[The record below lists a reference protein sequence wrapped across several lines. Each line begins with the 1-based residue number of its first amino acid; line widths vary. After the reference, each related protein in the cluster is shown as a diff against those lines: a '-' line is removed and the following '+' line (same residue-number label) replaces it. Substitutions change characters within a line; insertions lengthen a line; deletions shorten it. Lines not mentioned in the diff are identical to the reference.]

1 MPCRAIDRIKQCK
14 CPYIIVDA
22 DLVEHSLEVFDDLG
36 GRLEPLDQLR
46 DEVLGLLVDLWLVL
60 GGLELASFDLLFAAY
75 YVDVVD
81 GVNNLPDLLL
91 VLVVSVDLVL
101 EILLKRRVLL
111 MDALQLHLQIL
122 HLTLLVIQCVL

>member
-1 MPCRAIDRIKQCK
+1 MC
-14 CPYIIVDA
+14 
-22 DLVEHSLEVFDDLG
+22 
-36 GRLEPLDQLR
+36 

-60 GGLELASFDLLFAAY
+60 GGLELASFDLLLAAY
-75 YVDVVD
+75 YEDVVD
-81 GVNNLPDLLL
+81 GVDDLPDLLL

-101 EILLKRRVLL
+101 EILLKRRVFL

>member
-1 MPCRAIDRIKQCK
+1 
-14 CPYIIVDA
+14 
-22 DLVEHSLEVFDDLG
+22 LVEHSLEVLDDLG
-36 GRLEPLDQLR
+36 GCLEPLDELR

-60 GGLELASFDLLFAAY
+60 GGLELASFDLLLAAY

-81 GVNNLPDLLL
+81 GVNDLPNLLL
-91 VLVVSVDLVL
+91 VLVVSVNLVL
-101 EILLKRRVLL
+101 EILLKRRVFL